1 MKASKKF
8 LYAIIAFFLIIII
21 VIVSRTLI
29 GNYYKN
35 KFSKRPDPGIIVAKV
50 KQVDFFERIES
61 YGTAIAKK
69 TESFRIQK
77 INLKSELNLK
87 NYVKKNEVII
97 RLKDKDLIAPFSGI
111 LGYRGLTEDVLGT
124 DNTII
129 ITLDDSSIIYADLK
143 IPESFASKI
152 KKGLLVNA
160 KFSGEETKIFKG
172 SVDSFSSRIN
182 AETRSLLT
190 RVKIENNDF
199 ELIPGSLL
207 EVTVRF
213 NERKSLG
220 IPDTSVMLEGNKV
233 YVYKVQDNNQ
243 ILKTEITI
251 GNRGN
256 KLIEVLSGLNENEI
270 IVAEGLK
277 KVNPKGKIKPIFK

>member
-1 MKASKKF
+1 M
-8 LYAIIAFFLIIII
+8 
-21 VIVSRTLI
+21 
-29 GNYYKN
+29 
-35 KFSKRPDPGIIVAKV
+35 
-50 KQVDFFERIES
+50 
-61 YGTAIAKK
+61 
-69 TESFRIQK
+69 
-77 INLKSELNLK
+77 
-87 NYVKKNEVII
+87 
-97 RLKDKDLIAPFSGI
+97 
-111 LGYRGLTEDVLGT
+111 GT

>member
-87 NYVKKNEVII
+87 NYVKK
-97 RLKDKDLIAPFSGI
+97 
-111 LGYRGLTEDVLGT
+111 
-124 DNTII
+124 
-129 ITLDDSSIIYADLK
+129 
-143 IPESFASKI
+143 
-152 KKGLLVNA
+152 
-160 KFSGEETKIFKG
+160 
-172 SVDSFSSRIN
+172 
-182 AETRSLLT
+182 
-190 RVKIENNDF
+190 
-199 ELIPGSLL
+199 
-207 EVTVRF
+207 
-213 NERKSLG
+213 
-220 IPDTSVMLEGNKV
+220 M
-233 YVYKVQDNNQ
+233 
-243 ILKTEITI
+243 
-251 GNRGN
+251 
-256 KLIEVLSGLNENEI
+256 KL
-270 IVAEGLK
+270 
-277 KVNPKGKIKPIFK
+277 

>member
-21 VIVSRTLI
+21 VVVSRTLI

-143 IPESFASKI
+143 IPESFAPKI

-277 KVNPKGKIKPIFK
+277 KVNPRGKIKPIFK